1 MSIKREKQI
10 IGFMVRIYCHGIHKT
25 CDGLCPECE
34 QLFEYANKKLSKCPF
49 GDSKT
54 SCKKCKVHCYEKGMR
69 EKVRK
74 VMKYAGP
81 KMFLR
86 HPFAAISHLFK

>member
-10 IGFMVRIYCHGIHKT
+10 IGFMMEIYCHGNHKIH
-25 CDGLCPECE
+25 DNLCPECK
-34 QLFEYANKKLSKCPF
+34 QLLDYANKKLSKCPF
-49 GDSKT
+49 GNSKT
-54 SCKKCKVHCYEKGMR
+54 SCKRCKVHCYEKGMR

-81 KMFLR
+81 RMFLH